1 MHIYLIYLSG
11 SSLLCIVQKVELI
24 KNVKKEF
31 YTVLDPKW
39 AYGFEFF
46 ILFHL
51 LTGKDKPILSRDV
64 HLFTQV
70 PHEKYSFI
78 L

>member
-1 MHIYLIYLSG
+1 MYSR
-11 SSLLCIVQKVELI
+11 KARELI
-24 KNVKKEF
+24 KNPKTKQKNQHTKKEF
-31 YTVLDPKW
+31 YTVLDPKRT
-39 AYGFEFF
+39 YDFEFF

-51 LTGKDKPILSRDV
+51 VTEKDKLILSRDV
-64 HLFTQV
+64 NLFTQV